1 MTVFIGTFIF
11 GVLCIVLG
19 ILNMKGN
26 ISSIHSYHRNRLA
39 QEDIRPFGRGVG
51 LGTIIVGGSII
62 AYGALFALT
71 EAIKREWITLIG
83 VALLLAGIAVGLVIS
98 LRTIIKY
105 NKGIF

>member
-1 MTVFIGTFIF
+1 MLAFIGTFIV
-11 GVLCIVLG
+11 GALCIVLG

-39 QEDIRPFGRGVG
+39 EEDRIPFGRGVG

-62 AYGALFALT
+62 AYGALFALA
-71 EAIKREWITLIG
+71 EAIKREWITLVG

>member
-1 MTVFIGTFIF
+1 MLAFIGTFIV
-11 GVLCIVLG
+11 GAICIVLG

-26 ISSIHSYHRNRLA
+26 ISSIHSYHRKRLSE
-39 QEDIRPFGRGVG
+39 EDRIPFGRGVG

-62 AYGALFALT
+62 AYGALFALS
-71 EAIKREWITLIG
+71 EKLRCEWITLVG
-83 VALLLAGIAVGLVIS
+83 VALLLVGIAVGLVIS